1 MKPKW
6 ASKRDPEHHPVRFL
20 AFLWQQRLASN
31 SRVCGLCW
39 TGKQY
44 GQLKTL
50 KEALGDLTQHVVEW
64 MLIPENWWRFSQQ
77 VRSEGKLYRVP
88 PVPDLGFLLT
98 HRNRGLRIMRWAL
111 HKSTAPDD
119 VVFVQKLNRLR
130 YEQMK
135 NLVLVYA
142 DSMPEQLVKIEA
154 AKTLT
159 DIQKVFIEVVDKWS
173 ARQILYQW
181 M

>member
-1 MKPKW
+1 
-6 ASKRDPEHHPVRFL
+6 
-20 AFLWQQRLASN
+20 
-31 SRVCGLCW
+31 
-39 TGKQY
+39 
-44 GQLKTL
+44 
-50 KEALGDLTQHVVEW
+50 
-64 MLIPENWWRFSQQ
+64 
-77 VRSEGKLYRVP
+77 
-88 PVPDLGFLLT
+88 
-98 HRNRGLRIMRWAL
+98 MRWAL

>member
-1 MKPKW
+1 
-6 ASKRDPEHHPVRFL
+6 
-20 AFLWQQRLASN
+20 
-31 SRVCGLCW
+31 
-39 TGKQY
+39 
-44 GQLKTL
+44 
-50 KEALGDLTQHVVEW
+50 
-64 MLIPENWWRFSQQ
+64 
-77 VRSEGKLYRVP
+77 
-88 PVPDLGFLLT
+88 
-98 HRNRGLRIMRWAL
+98 
-111 HKSTAPDD
+111 
-119 VVFVQKLNRLR
+119 
-130 YEQMK
+130 MK